1 MGGRVAV
8 ETIRP
13 SRQRFV
19 SLSQT
24 ASYNWK
30 ILDEPGNNMEQLFVP
45 VLLRVLIAEE
55 LIDKQLNEHAR
66 IPPPHNFF

>member
-30 ILDEPGNNMEQLFVP
+30 ILDEPGNNVEQLFVP

-66 IPPPHNFF
+66 IPPTQ